1 MPRDFYSELARELK
15 QKKLGKDEATRVKIK
30 LTQKYGMGKIP
41 NDIEVFLNLPEPEAK
56 QLQQQ
61 LRIKPVRT
69 ISGIASISLM
79 TKPYGCPHGRCTF
92 CPGGP
97 NSAFGDVPQS
107 YTGKEPATMR
117 AIRAGFDPYLQVFSR
132 LEQYAV
138 TGQSFDKVELI
149 IQGGTFPW
157 LPQDYKEEFVGH
169 VFKAM
174 NDFSKE
180 FFGKGSDEIDLR
192 HYKEFFEMPGEFK
205 NEERVK
211 RVTERMLQ
219 LKKGNGYDSKK
230 ETTAEFLLRQQ
241 KINETAKVRCI
252 GLTIETKPDWGKAPH
267 GNHML
272 KLGCTRVELGIE
284 SVYEQQL
291 KLTNRGHTINDTK
304 ESLQQLKD
312 LGLKI
317 NAHYMLGLPGSTKES
332 DLEGLKELFSN
343 PDFRPDMLKIYP
355 CLVIKGTPLYLQW
368 QKGQFTPITTAEAA
382 EVISEF
388 KRFVPKWCRIMRVNR
403 DIPTYVTSA
412 GIDRTNLRQYVQ
424 QLQKQKGIICNCIR
438 CREIGRKG
446 WSDKGTAAQFR
457 EERNAQSGS
466 PRFAPLS
473 TLTDKSTITVTE
485 YEGSGGKE
493 FFIAAEDPVNDAIIG
508 FCRMRFPTQQL
519 RSEITPTTA
528 IIRELHVYATAVAIG
543 NEPDEKTKLQ
553 HRGFGRKLMAA
564 AEKIAKENGM
574 DKMLVISGVG
584 AKEYYKKLWYGY
596 DGPYMGKKL
605 Q

>member
-1 MPRDFYSELARELK
+1 MTKEFYTELAGELK
-15 QKKLGKDEATRVKIK
+15 QKKLDKDSATKVKIR
-30 LTQKYGMGKIP
+30 LASKYGLKKIP
-41 NDIEVFLNLPEPEAK
+41 NDVEVFLNIPEAQAK
-56 QLQQQ
+56 SLKRQ

-69 ISGIASISLM
+69 ISGIASISIM

-97 NSAFGDVPQS
+97 KSVFGDVPQS
-107 YTGKEPATMR
+107 YTGREPATMR

-138 TGQSFDKVELI
+138 TGQAFDKVELI

-157 LPQDYKEEFVGH
+157 MPQDYREEFIGYAY
-169 VFKAM
+169 KAM
-174 NDFSKE
+174 NDFSSR
-180 FFGKGSDEIDLR
+180 FFGNNGEINLR
-192 HYKEFFEMPGEFK
+192 QYKQFFEMPGEFK

-211 RVTERMLQ
+211 RVTEKMLQ
-219 LKKGNGYDSKK
+219 LKKGSGYDSEK
-230 ETTAEFLLRQQ
+230 ETTAEFLLLQQ
-241 KINETAKVRCI
+241 KKNETAKVRCI
-252 GLTIETKPDWGKAPH
+252 GLTIETKPDWGKTEH

-291 KLTNRGHTINDTK
+291 KLTNRGHTIKDTK

-317 NAHYMLGLPGSTKES
+317 NAHYMLGLPSSMTFFDKKVNQKNDCGSRES
-332 DLEGLKELFSN
+332 DLEGLKELFAN
-343 PDFRPDMLKIYP
+343 PDYRPDMLKIYP

-368 QKGQFTPITTAEAA
+368 RKEKFTPITTAEAA
-382 EVISEF
+382 EIISEF

-403 DIPTYVTSA
+403 DIPTHVTSA
-412 GIDRTNLRQYVQ
+412 GIDRTNLRQYVL
-424 QLQKQKGIICNCIR
+424 QLQQQKGILCNCIR

-446 WSDKGTAAQFR
+446 WSG
-457 EERNAQSGS
+457 
-466 PRFAPLS
+466 
-473 TLTDKSTITVTE
+473 KSEITVTE
-485 YEGSGGKE
+485 YEGSRGKE

-508 FCRMRFPTQQL
+508 FCRMRFPLQQL
-519 RSEITPTTA
+519 RPEITKTTA
-528 IIRELHVYATAVAIG
+528 IVRELHVYATAVAIG
-543 NEPDEKTKLQ
+543 NEPDEKTKMQ

-564 AEKIAKENGM
+564 AEEIAKKNGM

-584 AKEYYKKLWYGY
+584 AKEYYKKLGY
-596 DGPYMGKKL
+596 DYDGAYMGKVL
-605 Q
+605 

>member
-1 MPRDFYSELARELK
+1 MPKDFYSELARELK
-15 QKKLGKDEATRVKIK
+15 QEKLSKDEATRVKIK

-41 NDIEVFLNLPEPEAK
+41 NDIEVFLNLPESEAK

-107 YTGKEPATMR
+107 YTGREPATMR

-157 LPQDYKEEFVGH
+157 MPQDYKEEFAGH

-205 NEERVK
+205 NEERVR

-219 LKKGNGYDSKK
+219 LKKGSGYDSEK

-252 GLTIETKPDWGKAPH
+252 GLTVETKPDWGRASH
-267 GNHML
+267 GDHML

-291 KLTNRGHTINDTK
+291 KLTNRGHTIKDAK

-317 NAHYMLGLPGSTKES
+317 NAHYMLGLPCSSREM
-332 DLEGLKELFSN
+332 DLEGLKELFRN
-343 PDFRPDMLKIYP
+343 PDYRPDMLKIYP
-355 CLVIKGTPLYLQW
+355 CLVIKGTPLYTQW
-368 QKGQFTPITTAEAA
+368 QQEKFKPITTAEAA

-388 KRFVPKWCRIMRVNR
+388 KRFVPKWCRIMRINR

-424 QLQKQKGIICNCIR
+424 QLQRQKGIICSCIR
-438 CREIGRKG
+438 CREIGRRG
-446 WSDKGTAAQFR
+446 WSG
-457 EERNAQSGS
+457 
-466 PRFAPLS
+466 
-473 TLTDKSTITVTE
+473 KSEITVSE

-508 FCRMRFPTQQL
+508 FCRMRFPSQQL
-519 RSEITPTTA
+519 RPEITKTTA

-564 AEKIAKENGM
+564 AEEIAKKNGM
-574 DKMLVISGVG
+574 DKMLVTSGVG
-584 AKEYYKKLWYGY
+584 AREYYKKLGY
-596 DGPYMGKKL
+596 DYDGLYMGKML
-605 Q
+605 D

>member
-1 MPRDFYSELARELK
+1 MAKGFYTELVSELKRG
-15 QKKLGKDEATRVKIK
+15 KLDKDSATKAKIR
-30 LTQKYGMGKIP
+30 LASKYGLKKIP
-41 NDIEVFLNLPEPEAK
+41 NDVEVFLNIPEAQAK
-56 QLQQQ
+56 HLKRQ

-69 ISGIASISLM
+69 ISGIASISIM

-97 NSAFGDVPQS
+97 KSEFGDVPQS
-107 YTGKEPATMR
+107 YTGREPATMR

-149 IQGGTFPW
+149 VQGGTFPW
-157 LPQDYKEEFVGH
+157 MPQDYREEFVGYAY
-169 VFKAM
+169 KAM
-174 NDFSKE
+174 NDFSAE
-180 FFGKGSDEIDLR
+180 FFGRGNSSNKGESELNLR
-192 HYKEFFEMPGEFK
+192 HYKQFFEMPGTFQDEG
-205 NEERVK
+205 RVK
-211 RVTERMLQ
+211 RVTEKMLR
-219 LKKGNGYDSKK
+219 LKEEDGRSGRGSG
-230 ETTAEFLLRQQ
+230 EFLLQQQ
-241 KINETAKVRCI
+241 KKNETAKVRCI
-252 GLTIETKPDWGKAPH
+252 GLTIETKPDWGKAEH

-317 NAHYMLGLPGSTKES
+317 NAHYMLGLPGSSRET

-343 PDFRPDMLKIYP
+343 PDYMPDMLKIYP

-368 QKGQFTPITTAEAA
+368 QKGQFTPVTTAEAA
-382 EVISEF
+382 KIISEF

-412 GIDRTNLRQYVQ
+412 GIDRTNLRQYVL
-424 QLQKQKGIICNCIR
+424 QLQQQKGIICNCIR

-446 WSDKGTAAQFR
+446 WS
-457 EERNAQSGS
+457 GS
-466 PRFAPLS
+466 S
-473 TLTDKSTITVTE
+473 KVTVTE
-485 YEGSGGKE
+485 YEGSRGKE

-508 FCRMRFPTQQL
+508 FCRMRFPAQQL
-519 RSEITPTTA
+519 RPEITKTTA

-543 NEPDEKTKLQ
+543 NEPDEKTKMQ
-553 HRGFGRKLMAA
+553 HRGFGKKLMAA
-564 AEKIAKENGM
+564 AEEIAKKNGM

-584 AKEYYKKLWYGY
+584 AREYYRKLGY
-596 DGPYMGKKL
+596 DYDGAYMGKRL
-605 Q
+605 